1 MKYTVSNQ
9 VTKQGQKGDYIS
21 CTLTNENGEVFDK
34 INLFNGEATGKTEI
48 EGDLIQNGQYWN
60 FKAKVVHTANMP
72 ARGGA
77 MAGMMAKKT
86 ENIEHA
92 QERKEQGIARSGS
105 ITNATNLVVAMINAG
120 IIPNISSE
128 NQVQDAVIKYAKWYK
143 TMYENPSNTSDA
155 PF

>member
-1 MKYTVSNQ
+1 MKYQVSNQ

-60 FKAKVVHTANMP
+60 FKAKVTYTAGIP
-72 ARGGA
+72 ARG
-77 MAGMMAKKT
+77 AGIAQAQIRKQ
-86 ENIEHA
+86 EGIEHS
-92 QERKEQGIARSGS
+92 QDRKEAGIANSGS
-105 ITNATNLVVAMINAG
+105 IGNATLLVTSMINAG
-120 IIPNISSE
+120 IIPSTSSE
-128 NQVQDAVIKYAKWYK
+128 GDIMDAVLRYAKWYRVQ
-143 TMYENPSNTSDA
+143 YNNPSNIDDI